1 MKPLLTICSLL
12 VLIAWWQKDT
22 LDDRAQ
28 TNTSV
33 AAPWIQQAVATWSSI
48 TPPSPSKAWIAWR
61 DAQLDAWFV
70 PSPPPAA
77 AAPSSPAPK
86 DTPVSSVQSLRKDPP
101 LLADKPHEPA
111 PIAANPT
118 APPIRRILIAGD
130 SMSGDV
136 GLSLRQLAFQ
146 YKKDTGQ
153 DVHIIDAHRHST
165 GLVVSSYY
173 NWPVELRAAVEKNA
187 PQAIVFMVGANDGQA
202 MRLADKTWVKPG
214 TPAWQSEYTRRADEI
229 TDITK
234 SSTLVWLDLPS
245 MRSADLQQRTAQ
257 VNPAIAQ
264 SLEDCR
270 HCVYVK
276 TRDFFGGDTYNES
289 MRSKDGVHYNR
300 TGANHVASE
309 IWKALGLTQ
318 PADTPRS

>member
-318 PADTPRS
+318 PPDPRS